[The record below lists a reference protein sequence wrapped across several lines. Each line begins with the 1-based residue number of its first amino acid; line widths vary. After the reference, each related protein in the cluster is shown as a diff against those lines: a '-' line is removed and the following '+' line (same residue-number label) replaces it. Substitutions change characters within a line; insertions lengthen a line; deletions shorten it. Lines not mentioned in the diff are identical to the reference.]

1 MTKAMKRARRLTLI
15 GLSIGFVAVVGIS
28 VAGSANFLFFSILCS
43 AAFAMIAIAELFP
56 RSGLFPITFASL
68 AAVYASIFAL
78 FVEGLFYSLGKV
90 TLGTGFSTPI
100 LLFIAGCWWRRDEI
114 RQDVADSTIKGGK
127 GLLHAFLWQLPVWLV
142 GLSVYILFGIE
153 ESRVNTDATFLV
165 AMGVIGLIVF
175 FVSNEVATFLID
187 IGLLLEEFLTRIA
200 RLTIP
205 AFAFLSF
212 YAILVIAFA
221 ALYGIISR
229 SSSIPHFRIGDEY
242 RSLSFFESI
251 YFSVITLATVG
262 YGDIVP
268 SSDLVRMLAA
278 FEVIVGI
285 MLILFGVSELLEYTH
300 ERQRIARRKPKRSAR
315 SGSGHSH
322 SRRHHP
328 GGWKSR

>member
-1 MTKAMKRARRLTLI
+1 MKTTRRLVLI

-28 VAGSANFLFFSILCS
+28 VAGSPDFLFFSILFS
-43 AAFAMIAIAELFP
+43 AALAMIAIAELFP
-56 RSGLFPITFASL
+56 NSGLFPITFASL

-78 FVEGLFYSLGKV
+78 FVEALFYSLGRV
-90 TLGTGFSTPI
+90 TLGIAFATPI

-114 RQDVADSTIKGGK
+114 RKDIAEPDIKGGRM
-127 GLLHAFLWQLPVWLV
+127 GLLQAFLWQLPVWLV

-153 ESRVNTDATFLV
+153 ESRVNTDVTLLA

-175 FVSNEVATFLID
+175 AVSHDVATFLID
-187 IGLLLEEFLTRIA
+187 IGLLLEEFVTRIS

-229 SSSIPHFRIGDEY
+229 SSAYHHFRIGDEY
-242 RSLSFFESI
+242 RSLTYFESL

-268 SSDLVRMLAA
+268 SSNLVRMLAA
-278 FEVIVGI
+278 IEVIVGVL
-285 MLILFGVSELLEYTH
+285 LILFGVSELLEYAH
-300 ERQRIARRKPKRSAR
+300 ERQRIARRKRKRTGRPGEGQA
-315 SGSGHSH
+315 
-322 SRRHHP
+322 SR
-328 GGWKSR
+328 GWKTW